1 MKIIEPLYSYMN
13 FSITPDSQTPI
24 YKQLIQSVQQQ
35 IKEGS
40 LKEGNFLPSMNEL
53 SATLSISKETVKKAY
68 SILREKG
75 IIESAQG
82 KGFFVAIENSGKTRV
97 LVLFDKLSTY
107 KLVLYR
113 SFMEHVD
120 ENTDVTIH
128 LHNQDINLFENLL
141 EENLN
146 KYDYYLITPHF
157 TLDADIQ
164 KRAIKLLKKIPNRK
178 LILLDRHIESLKGN
192 FGSVYQDFENDV
204 YTGLIK
210 AMKYLKKYDIIRVFS
225 VPSSMYGSLIKKGIS
240 RFCDDYKLNY
250 ELLKEFDKNDIKKG
264 DLYIVLNSQLDD
276 ELIEIIKDINSKRIK
291 TGKDVGIL
299 SYNESPVNEII
310 LNGLTAISTD
320 FKEMGRLAAEMI
332 KSGNLEKIRNKFQL
346 IVRGTV

>member
-1 MKIIEPLYSYMN
+1 MN

-68 SILREKG
+68 SILRERG
-75 IIESAQG
+75 IIESAHG
-82 KGFFVAIENSGKTRV
+82 KGFFVTIENSEKTRI

-113 SFMEHVD
+113 SFIENVG

-128 LHNQDINLFENLL
+128 LHNQDISLFENLL
-141 EENLN
+141 EENLD

-157 TLDADIQ
+157 ALDTDVQ
-164 KRAIKLLKKIPNRK
+164 KRVIKLLKKVPNRK
-178 LILLDRHIESLKGN
+178 LILLDRHIEELKGN

-204 YTGLIK
+204 YSGLTE
-210 AMKYLKKYDIIRVFS
+210 AMKYLKKYETIRVFS
-225 VPSSMYGSLIKKGIS
+225 VPNSMYATLIKKGIAG
-240 RFCDDYKLNY
+240 FCDDHKLKY
-250 ELLKEFDKNDIKKG
+250 ELLKEFDKNDIRKG

-276 ELIEIIKDINSKRIK
+276 ELIELIQDIKTKRIRI
-291 TGKDVGIL
+291 GKDVGIL
-299 SYNESPVNEII
+299 SYNESPINEII
-310 LNGLTAISTD
+310 LNGLTAISTN

-332 KSGNLEKIRNKFQL
+332 KTGNLEKIRNKFGL
-346 IVRGTV
+346 IVRKTV